1 MRTTLQGLRKQCDP
15 SQTPPNVMNGI
26 AYDAANDRI
35 FVTGKKWSNVFEVT
49 LEQSDASLSET
60 RKKCWP
66 AVTLP
71 QYGYL

>member
-1 MRTTLQGLRKQCDP
+1 
-15 SQTPPNVMNGI
+15 MNGI